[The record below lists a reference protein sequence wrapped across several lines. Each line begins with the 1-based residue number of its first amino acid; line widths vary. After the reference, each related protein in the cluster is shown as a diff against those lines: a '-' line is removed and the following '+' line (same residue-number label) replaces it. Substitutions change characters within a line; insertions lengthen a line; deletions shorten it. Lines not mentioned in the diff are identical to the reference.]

1 MHHSAND
8 NDDDG
13 DNDDHDHDANDD
25 DDRSI
30 LQWWYMLK
38 NPVVLFGAGLDETS
52 PRQRTA
58 GELACYNDF

>member
-30 LQWWYMLK
+30 VQWWYMLK
-38 NPVVLFGAGLDETS
+38 NPVSALRRAYIVL
-52 PRQRTA
+52 
-58 GELACYNDF
+58 